1 MGSENIG
8 SVIDYN
14 VISEQLKDNLPT
26 LPTVFESLSEML
38 KDPNTSTDSIQEVMK
53 SDQTLTMKVLRVA
66 NSVHYRGERDRVTDV
81 GEAIG
86 TLGFDKIHMVI
97 LSASVFKA
105 FSFKNS
111 KDLNYDPVELWKHSL
126 GAAVASSTIAEL
138 TNHCPRQRAYS
149 CGLVHD
155 IGKVARLQIHPES
168 FCEDV
173 GDALYDEVT
182 FLEVEEKKNSPTHDR
197 VGQIVCKEWGLNRDV
212 ESVIRWHHQ
221 PDIVERGTVGEDELN
236 KLIDVVHVGN
246 WMSHSLHFGFSGHR
260 SHGKLSQ
267 EVMERLYLDDDQID
281 FFKEETR
288 ENFKEFRKFL
298 NLIERAV
305 G

>member
-1 MGSENIG
+1 MDGLGAS
-8 SVIDYN
+8 IDY
-14 VISEQLKDNLPT
+14 VFLGEQLKGNLPT
-26 LPTVFESLSEML
+26 LSPIFDELSLLL
-38 KDPNTSTDSIQEVMK
+38 KDPNSPTDSIKETMGA
-53 SDQTLTMKVLRVA
+53 DQTLSMKILRVA
-66 NSVHYRGERDRVTDV
+66 NSVRYRGERQRVTDIN
-81 GEAIG
+81 EAIN

-105 FSFKNS
+105 FTFKNA
-111 KDLNYDPVELWKHSL
+111 KDLNYDPAELWKHSL

-138 TNHCPRQRAYS
+138 TNHCQGQRAYS

-155 IGKVARLQIHPES
+155 IGKVARLQLDPES

-173 GDALYDEVT
+173 GNALYEEISLLD
-182 FLEVEEKKNSPTHDR
+182 VEKNKNSPTHDR

-212 ESVIRWHHQ
+212 ESVIRWHHE

-236 KLIDVVHVGN
+236 KLIDVVYVGN
-246 WMSHSLHFGFSGHR
+246 WLSHSLHFGFSGHR
-260 SHGKLSQ
+260 SHGKLSPII
-267 EVMERLYLDDDQID
+267 MERLFLDEDQLD
-281 FFKEETR
+281 YFKQETR

-298 NLIERAV
+298 NLIERAL